1 MIDKAKSH
9 RIASHDWR
17 WLFTFVFALIVIW
30 TGLLRCIEAQEFKPN
45 AFYFCGVTGV
55 MAIAAGF
62 LYWMRKPKLATI
74 FGLASAG
81 FVLGYYLF
89 TFTADPEIDAN
100 YRVGVAII
108 AAIAELI
115 VVLLPSRPEVDV

>member
-1 MIDKAKSH
+1 MINDPKPY

-62 LYWMRKPKLATI
+62 LYWMRKPKLAMI
-74 FGLASAG
+74 FGLAAAG

-89 TFTADPEIDAN
+89 TFTTEPKNDAN
-100 YRVGVAII
+100 YRVGVAIV

-115 VVLLPSRPEVDV
+115 VVLLPPRPE